1 MKKQILEKTYEVSQ
15 KTRKVLDCKM
25 LNVQLYDAIYDIV
38 NEFYSSEADTIMEE
52 KILDAHNWID
62 DFLTEYLGISVNEN
76 LSDLENTAGE
86 RVRI

>member
-25 LNVQLYDAIYDIV
+25 LNIQLYDAIYDIV

-52 KILDAHNWID
+52 KILDAYNRID
-62 DFLTEYLGISVNEN
+62 DFLTEYLGISVTEN
-76 LSDLENTAGE
+76 LSDLDNTAGE

>member
-1 MKKQILEKTYEVSQ
+1 MKKQILEKTHEVSQ

-25 LNVQLYDAIYDIV
+25 LNEQLYDAIYDIV

-52 KILDAHNWID
+52 KILDASNRID

-76 LSDLENTAGE
+76 LSDLVNTAGE